1 MWKENIVSL
10 NEKRIAFIVNTVY
23 YAIIILLV
31 YIFIKYLLG
40 PLLPFIAAFIIV
52 AMSRKLIL
60 RIEDSCH
67 SKKFASLAF
76 TVLLVL
82 ILSLI
87 LYGITFGLL
96 KELNSLTTSI
106 SDTSVT
112 DFFEKLW
119 DKADVF
125 FSSIASTPLLSVVA
139 EKAYDAFGNLDKILS
154 AISTSALP
162 SVISYI
168 MKFISFFPS
177 AVIFICFMFISIF
190 YFSCDYEK
198 ICRFLIMQL
207 PEKVLDTFDETKNVI
222 FSTAKELF
230 KSYFLLTFITF
241 LQLLIGF
248 LIIGIDYSLLL
259 AAIISI
265 VDLLPILGTGTVLVP
280 WAAICFILGD
290 TVTAIGL
297 IVLYA
302 VITLFRQVAQPK
314 IIGAGAGLSPLLSL
328 ISIFAGLKFMGFLG
342 IIIFPIITTTV
353 IKLNQK
359 GFIRLYKNFPEK
371 NSEALTKTKL
381 KFINFKRSDRYNLK
395 SRGHDSHDKGN
406 KEN

>member
-1 MWKENIVSL
+1 
-10 NEKRIAFIVNTVY
+10 
-23 YAIIILLV
+23 
-31 YIFIKYLLG
+31 
-40 PLLPFIAAFIIV
+40 
-52 AMSRKLIL
+52 
-60 RIEDSCH
+60 
-67 SKKFASLAF
+67 
-76 TVLLVL
+76 
-82 ILSLI
+82 
-87 LYGITFGLL
+87 
-96 KELNSLTTSI
+96 
-106 SDTSVT
+106 
-112 DFFEKLW
+112 
-119 DKADVF
+119 
-125 FSSIASTPLLSVVA
+125 
-139 EKAYDAFGNLDKILS
+139 
-154 AISTSALP
+154 
-162 SVISYI
+162 
-168 MKFISFFPS
+168 
-177 AVIFICFMFISIF
+177 
-190 YFSCDYEK
+190 
-198 ICRFLIMQL
+198 MQL
-207 PEKVLDTFDETKNVI
+207 PEKVLDTFDVTKNVI

-265 VDLLPILGTGTVLVP
+265 VDLLPILGTGTVLEP